1 MNELVF
7 ELIISHDIFAASDIS
22 HYVIIVIF
30 VPNRCLFP
38 LETESSFVKLFD
50 NLDINRIVTSIF
62 ANKKYRY
69 VINARGIFTDCL

>member
-7 ELIISHDIFAASDIS
+7 ELIISHDIFVASDIS

-38 LETESSFVKLFD
+38 LETESSFVELFD
-50 NLDINRIVTSIF
+50 NLDIN
-62 ANKKYRY
+62 
-69 VINARGIFTDCL
+69 